1 MNELVRFL
9 ILITAVLFVSSCKKE
24 DKIAIDSLIGKW
36 IVVSDDRNLAVDG
49 SVAYTFNADKTCIK
63 TVSDFLSGESVST
76 RLTYVSSIDETLLT
90 LFSENK
96 TYTER
101 YRITKLISG
110 DMEWINASPKDGNSD
125 KKLRKQ

>member
-1 MNELVRFL
+1 MNELFRFL
-9 ILITAVLFVSSCKKE
+9 ILITAVLFVSYCKKE

-36 IVVSDDRNLAVDG
+36 IVVNDDRNLAMDG

-76 RLTYVSSIDETLLT
+76 RLTYVISIDETLLT

-96 TYTER
+96 IYTEQ

-110 DMEWINASPKDGNSD
+110 DMEWVNASPKDGNSD